1 MRNEHPLRIL
11 IVEDEVLIALE
22 LEGLLQDNGHE
33 PVGIA
38 ANSKEAVELAHS
50 LRPDLALVDV
60 HLADGPTGVEVCRAL
75 SKDENTAVLFM
86 TANAKRV
93 PDDFAG
99 ACGIIPKPY
108 TGRSVR
114 NAVRYVAERLQ
125 GRDPG
130 DTPDNVVL
138 CPAWRPKNE
147 AA

>member
-1 MRNEHPLRIL
+1 MSDEQSLRIL
-11 IVEDEVLIALE
+11 IVEDEALIALE
-22 LEGLLQDNGHE
+22 LECLLQDNGHE

-38 ANSKEAVELAHS
+38 ATSKEAVALARS
-50 LRPDLALVDV
+50 LRPDLALVDI

-75 SKDENTAVLFM
+75 SGEESTAVLFM

-108 TGRSVR
+108 TGRAVR
-114 NAVRYVAERLQ
+114 SAVRYVAERLQ
-125 GRDPG
+125 GREPG
-130 DTPDNVVL
+130 CTPENVML
-138 CPAWRPKNE
+138 CPDWRPRNE